1 MFVFQY
7 IHMMLSTLFL
17 GDLLK
22 NLGKCVT
29 TLHFSNSSSDCFR
42 TVLNIPSFYH
52 YAIHW
57 FTFHVDGH
65 SLLSSFWI
73 WSFRISPFP
82 LFSFLFFFQYVP
94 SLLIASFLPFLLIT
108 LALSVLQRLPKW
120 YQDFLRWRDW
130 THQHMVT
137 MLSLFSGKCQLI

>member
-29 TLHFSNSSSDCFR
+29 TLHFSNSSSDCFH

-73 WSFRISPFP
+73 WSFLISPFP
-82 LFSFLFFFQYVP
+82 FFFFPNMFHLYSLHLFYLSFLSHWLCLFSRDSPNGIRIFWDEGTELISTWLPCSLCFLGNV
-94 SLLIASFLPFLLIT
+94 S
-108 LALSVLQRLPKW
+108 
-120 YQDFLRWRDW
+120 
-130 THQHMVT
+130 
-137 MLSLFSGKCQLI
+137 

>member
-29 TLHFSNSSSDCFR
+29 TLHFSNSSSDCFH
-42 TVLNIPSFYH
+42 TVLNIPCPSIITPYIVSLFTWM
-52 YAIHW
+52 AIH
-57 FTFHVDGH
+57 FCPVFGYDPFLFHH
-65 SLLSSFWI
+65 FHC
-73 WSFRISPFP
+73 FF
-82 LFSFLFFFQYVP
+82 FFFQYVP

-120 YQDFLRWRDW
+120 YQDFLR
-130 THQHMVT
+130 
-137 MLSLFSGKCQLI
+137 